1 MRRAK
6 NFGRRAQAAIEYIIG
21 LAVTIVL
28 VTIVVVALSDLNIFN
43 SVSRTE
49 AAISDI
55 QNLLSDVSFRH
66 TINSAG
72 FVQASIRSVRGFITN
87 TSFSIYSE
95 LDEECKM
102 NLGTITS
109 DWIYTNISC
118 PFLNGTVAEA
128 YSLKCIVSYTE
139 DIGIDHNRTGICK
152 GAYEEG

>member
-95 LDEECKM
+95 LDEEC
-102 NLGTITS
+102 
-109 DWIYTNISC
+109 
-118 PFLNGTVAEA
+118 
-128 YSLKCIVSYTE
+128 
-139 DIGIDHNRTGICK
+139 
-152 GAYEEG
+152 